1 MRRIENLAL
10 LLARILMSWIFIH
23 GGWSKLLAASTTQAA
38 FGQRGLPVPVLA
50 WLVAVIVEL
59 IGGLALLFG
68 LFTRATGL
76 VLAIWCVVTGLVAHT
91 NFADRAQEI
100 QFWKNMAMTGG
111 FLYVFCF
118 GAGIYSLDRLRTRY
132 R

>member
-1 MRRIENLAL
+1 M
-10 LLARILMSWIFIH
+10 
-23 GGWSKLLAASTTQAA
+23 
-38 FGQRGLPVPVLA
+38 PVLA

-59 IGGLALLFG
+59 IGGLALLFR
-68 LFTRATGL
+68 LSIRATGL

-111 FLYVFCF
+111 FFTCF
-118 GAGIYSLDRLRTRY
+118 ALGPASKPGPAAHALSLTAGSRLPSPRIGKQSLR
-132 R
+132 